1 MAHAFI
7 DDDFLLHS
15 NTARDLYRRYAAP
28 QPILDYHSHLPAAE
42 IAANRRFA
50 DLFDIWLEG
59 DHYKWRAM
67 RAHGVDERLC
77 TGDAPPYEKF
87 AAWASTVPSC
97 LRNPLYHWTH
107 LELLRYFGIDELLD
121 PSTAPDIWEAAKA
134 RLQNP
139 DRAVHGILSAFD
151 VRVLCTTDDPT
162 DTLEAHRAIAASG
175 LATRVFPTFRPDRAF
190 RIDQP
195 EPFSTWLEKLSAAS
209 DVDIVRLS
217 DFLEALEQRHQAF
230 HDVGGRLSDHG
241 LTFCFSDWCSESHAA
256 AIFDKAMQQAAITD
270 EERRQFG
277 SFLMVFF
284 GQLDAAKGWTKQLHL
299 GAIRNVRS
307 RAHARLGPDT
317 GHDSIGDWD
326 QIEALGSYL
335 DRLDSDGALPQ
346 TIIYN
351 VNPTENYAFATMA
364 GNFQEGPNAGKVQ
377 FGSGWWFLDQREG
390 IEWQLNALSNAG
402 LLAHFVGMTTD
413 SRSFMSFPR
422 HEYFRRVLCNVIG
435 AEVER
440 GDLPDRDDLLG
451 PFIENICY
459 KNAARYFGL
468 T

>member
-7 DDDFLLHS
+7 DDHFLLYS
-15 NTARDLYRRYAAP
+15 DTARDLYRRYAAP

-195 EPFSTWLEKLSAAS
+195 EPYSAWLEKLSAAS
-209 DVDIVRLS
+209 DVEIVRLS
-217 DFLEALEQRHQAF
+217 DFLDALNS
-230 HDVGGRLSDHG
+230 V
-241 LTFCFSDWCSESHAA
+241 T
-256 AIFDKAMQQAAITD
+256 
-270 EERRQFG
+270 RRSTMSADG
-277 SFLMVFF
+277 CP
-284 GQLDAAKGWTKQLHL
+284 T
-299 GAIRNVRS
+299 
-307 RAHARLGPDT
+307 T
-317 GHDSIGDWD
+317 G
-326 QIEALGSYL
+326 
-335 DRLDSDGALPQ
+335 
-346 TIIYN
+346 
-351 VNPTENYAFATMA
+351 
-364 GNFQEGPNAGKVQ
+364 
-377 FGSGWWFLDQREG
+377 
-390 IEWQLNALSNAG
+390 
-402 LLAHFVGMTTD
+402 
-413 SRSFMSFPR
+413 
-422 HEYFRRVLCNVIG
+422 
-435 AEVER
+435 
-440 GDLPDRDDLLG
+440 
-451 PFIENICY
+451 
-459 KNAARYFGL
+459 
-468 T
+468 

>member
-7 DDDFLLHS
+7 DDNFLLYS
-15 NTARDLYRRYAAP
+15 ETARDLYRRYAAP
-28 QPILDYHSHLPAAE
+28 QPILDYHSHLPPAE

-77 TGDAPPYEKF
+77 TGDAPPSEKF
-87 AAWASTVPSC
+87 AAWARTVPNC

-107 LELLRYFGIDELLD
+107 LELLRYFGIDDLLD
-121 PSTAPDIWEAAKA
+121 PSTASAIWESARA
-134 RLQNP
+134 RLAQP
-139 DRAVHGILSAFD
+139 DRAVHGILAEFD

-162 DTLEAHRAIAASG
+162 DSLDAHRAIAASG
-175 LATRVFPTFRPDRAF
+175 LATRVFPTFRPDRALLV
-190 RIDQP
+190 DQP
-195 EPFSTWLEKLSAAS
+195 DVFGAWLKKLAAAANIE
-209 DVDIVRLS
+209 IVRLT
-217 DFLEALEQRHQAF
+217 DFLDALKQRHQAF

-241 LTFCFSDWCSESHAA
+241 LTRSFSEDCTEAEAA
-256 AIFDKAMQQAAITD
+256 AIFDKAVT
-270 EERRQFG
+270 RRAVTAEDRLKFG
-277 SFLMVFF
+277 SYLMVFF

-307 RAHARLGPDT
+307 RAVARLGPDT
-317 GHDSIGDWD
+317 GFDSMGDWS
-326 QIEALGSYL
+326 QVEALARYL
-335 DRLDSDGALPQ
+335 DRLDREHALPQ

-364 GNFQEGPNAGKVQ
+364 GNFQDGPHAGKVQ
-377 FGSGWWFLDQREG
+377 FGSGWWFLDQKEG

-422 HEYFRRVLCNVIG
+422 HEYFRRVLCNVVG

-440 GDLPDRDDLLG
+440 GDLPDHDDLLG

-468 T
+468 A